1 MLLFKAK
8 GNTHKLDR
16 STSCDLEAQN
26 AWNSR
31 CGAATDHQK
40 DQIGLK
46 VTRSEVTSPRGPN
59 RDDRT
64 ALCLQIRHPIQKNA
78 KNLEIVSA
86 SGFGLELRAPW
97 SDFNIVGLF
106 GKPQT
111 STFSKYTVCLGFH
124 HCSRNGGYDTDFDLA
139 SSQFWR
145 KVKPPNTN
153 ITFVP
158 LLFSG
163 VSINTRLCLII
174 LGLMNTNSY
183 EKTNKRIHVNGS
195 SAHFHGENQNKLI
208 RTRPIAPNFI
218 RCIAKGHI

>member
-1 MLLFKAK
+1 MSTRNSPATPHWGCILQV
-8 GNTHKLDR
+8 DC

-26 AWNSR
+26 DWNSR
-31 CGAATDHQK
+31 FGAATFQQN
-40 DQIGLK
+40 DQIGLGGTQSEA
-46 VTRSEVTSPRGPN
+46 TRSRGAN
-59 RDDRT
+59 RSDRT
-64 ALCLQIRHPIQKNA
+64 ALCLQIRHAIQKNA
-78 KNLEIVSA
+78 KNREIVSA

-124 HCSRNGGYDTDFDLA
+124 HCSQNGGYDTDFDLA

-158 LLFSG
+158 LLFSV
-163 VSINTRLCLII
+163 VSINTRLWLTI
-174 LGLMNTNSY
+174 LDLMNTNSY
-183 EKTNKRIHVNGS
+183 EKNKQENPREREFGS
-195 SAHFHGENQNKLI
+195 FPRRKPE
-208 RTRPIAPNFI
+208 
-218 RCIAKGHI
+218 

>member
-1 MLLFKAK
+1 MLEIRVVVQPPI
-8 GNTHKLDR
+8 TRRIKLD
-16 STSCDLEAQN
+16 SKWPGVKSQVPGDPIETIEQLYVSKSD
-26 AWNSR
+26 
-31 CGAATDHQK
+31 
-40 DQIGLK
+40 
-46 VTRSEVTSPRGPN
+46 
-59 RDDRT
+59 
-64 ALCLQIRHPIQKNA
+64 IRYKKNA

-124 HCSRNGGYDTDFDLA
+124 HCSQNGGYDTDFDLA

-163 VSINTRLCLII
+163 VSINTRLWLTI
-174 LGLMNTNSY
+174 LDLMNTNSY
-183 EKTNKRIHVNGS
+183 EKKTQENPREREFGS
-195 SAHFHGENQNKLI
+195 FPRRKPE
-208 RTRPIAPNFI
+208 
-218 RCIAKGHI
+218 